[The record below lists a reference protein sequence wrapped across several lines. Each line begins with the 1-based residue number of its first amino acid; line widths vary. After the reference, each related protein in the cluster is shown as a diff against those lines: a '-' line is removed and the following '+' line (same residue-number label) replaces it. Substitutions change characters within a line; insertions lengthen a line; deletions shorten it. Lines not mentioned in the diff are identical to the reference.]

1 MLSLNVSVEEMR
13 LMLRIKHSQIDSELE
28 SLKTSFLTDLAMC
41 GVEHIP
47 DDDSLAKTCLRAY
60 LRWQENY
67 NGEADRY
74 KEAYTGLK
82 IAMSLA
88 EEYREVTL

>member
-1 MLSLNVSVEEMR
+1 MLSLNVPVEEMR
-13 LMLRIKHSQIDSELE
+13 LILRVKHSQIDSELE
-28 SLKTSFLTDLAMC
+28 SLKASFLTDLAMC
-41 GVEHIP
+41 GVERIP
-47 DDDSLAKTCLRAY
+47 ENDSLAKTCLRAY

-74 KEAYTGLK
+74 KEAYTGIK

-88 EEYREVTL
+88 EEYQEVTP